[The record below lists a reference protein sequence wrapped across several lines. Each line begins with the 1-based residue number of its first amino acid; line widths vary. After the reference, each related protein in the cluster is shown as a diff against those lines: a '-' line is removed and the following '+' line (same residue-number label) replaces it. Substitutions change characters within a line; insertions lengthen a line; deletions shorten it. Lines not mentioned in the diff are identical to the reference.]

1 MYAVAR
7 RTDRSGRGRT
17 AGEHEVM
24 FDWVSALKPDSSAI
38 YIPHEYRPIG
48 SKPCRWR
55 WLRLNAEL
63 RGRGEA
69 PAMYSGTARRRAA
82 LEDPGCLIGVLGL
95 MPGCGRGLRRRV
107 VVATMRS
114 LLSVTPRTLRRDRA
128 RNRLRTAAD
137 GDAPRRS
144 CLELCRYAQQQILAP
159 SAATSW
165 TPTGSPPAVCPIG
178 RLIAGWP
185 VTLNGAAKHQMRSN
199 RGRIDSGSAGGGRS
213 SSRRAGDSPAAGV
226 RRRSK
231 SFAHHADPLA
241 PR

>member
-1 MYAVAR
+1 MAEFQQSKGAFVSPSSLYFRTVRRAPRTPLNASSMHSPRPLRSSWTDLTPRILMYAVAR

-137 GDAPRRS
+137 GDRSTAQLSRAVPLRAAADPRARAPRPAGR
-144 CLELCRYAQQQILAP
+144 RPAARPP
-159 SAATSW
+159 SA
-165 TPTGSPPAVCPIG
+165 
-178 RLIAGWP
+178 R
-185 VTLNGAAKHQMRSN
+185 
-199 RGRIDSGSAGGGRS
+199 SAG
-213 SSRRAGDSPAAGV
+213 
-226 RRRSK
+226 
-231 SFAHHADPLA
+231 
-241 PR
+241 